1 MSEPSPGLGSDE
13 TGLLVVGVDF
23 HSAELELREQVA
35 LSGHEAESAL
45 LEIMAHPE
53 IAEAALLSTCNRT
66 EVYLSARERQ
76 KAFRV
81 ALDLFA
87 RNAPEIDEEGCFFV
101 LHDREAARRL
111 LSVAAGLESMV
122 LGEPEILGQ
131 VRDAAALAEKVG
143 SSGPI
148 LDRLFR
154 QAATAGKRSRRET
167 GIGEG
172 AISLGYASVE
182 LSRQIFDELESRS
195 LLIVGAGETADLVA
209 RALHDRGNDRIRFV
223 NRSDERAEA
232 FQERFPIAERVP
244 WDDLVEAVTESDTV
258 VTTTS
263 APEPILDLPTLK
275 TVMRARRARPLLLVD
290 LGVPRNVDGAA
301 AGLENLFLHDLDSL
315 QSLVDRNLDRRRQEI
330 PRVEGIV
337 TEELQRFDEWQR
349 AREAQPL
356 VARLHRR
363 AEEIRRQE
371 VASVQDRFPSEL
383 HEELEIVTRALVRK
397 ILHHPSH
404 QLRRGSREGGRA
416 RLDLA
421 RQLFQLEEEESAEE
435 QES

>member
-1 MSEPSPGLGSDE
+1 MSDPSVAPTSAE
-13 TGLLVVGVDF
+13 TALLVVGVDY

-35 LSGHEAESAL
+35 VSGTGAENVL
-45 LEIMAHPE
+45 LEIMAHSE

-66 EVYLSARERQ
+66 ELYLASRDRQ
-76 KAFRV
+76 RAFRT
-81 ALDLFA
+81 ALDLFS
-87 RNAPEIDEEGCFFV
+87 RNAPELEREGCFFV

-143 SSGPI
+143 STGPI

-154 QAATAGKRSRRET
+154 QAGTAGKRARRET

-172 AISLGYASVE
+172 AVSLGYASVE
-182 LSRQIFDELESRS
+182 LSRQIFDELEARS

-209 RALHDRGNDRIRFV
+209 RALHDRGTDRIRFA
-223 NRSDERAEA
+223 NRSDERAES
-232 FQERFPIAERVP
+232 FRERFPAAERIP
-244 WDDLVEAVTESDTV
+244 WKELKEAVAASDTV

-263 APEPILDLPTLK
+263 APEPILTHSMLD
-275 TVMRARRARPLLLVD
+275 TVMRERRSRPLLVVD
-290 LGVPRNVDGAA
+290 LGVPRNVEAA
-301 AGLENLFLHDLDSL
+301 AAKLENLFLQDLDSL
-315 QSLVDRNLDRRRQEI
+315 QSLVDRNLDRRRREV

-337 TEELQRFDEWQR
+337 TEELQRFDQWQR

-363 AEEIRRQE
+363 AEEIRRRE
-371 VASVQDRFPSEL
+371 VASIQDRFPSEL
-383 HEELEIVTRALVRK
+383 HDDLERMTRSLVRK

-404 QLRRGSREGGRA
+404 QLRRGPHEEGRA
-416 RLDLA
+416 RLDLV
-421 RQLFQLEEEESAEE
+421 RQLFQLEEEEPEE
-435 QES
+435 QEP